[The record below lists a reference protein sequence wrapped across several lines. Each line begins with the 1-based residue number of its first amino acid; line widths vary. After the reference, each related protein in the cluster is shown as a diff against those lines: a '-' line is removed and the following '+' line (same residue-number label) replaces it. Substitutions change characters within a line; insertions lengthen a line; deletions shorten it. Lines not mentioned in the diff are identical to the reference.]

1 MIYFIDKIPD
11 KDGFHLI
18 HNNSCL
24 RRFFTSSIIYL
35 GDFDTCEKAFET
47 AQKVYSKVKFC
58 SFCLPE
64 CIEKEEPIYK
74 PNRDL
79 FN

>member
-35 GDFDTCEKAFET
+35 GDFDTCEKAFI
-47 AQKVYSKVKFC
+47 AK
-58 SFCLPE
+58 
-64 CIEKEEPIYK
+64 
-74 PNRDL
+74 
-79 FN
+79 